1 MMFSLNPYV
10 YVFVGILATSTAQ
23 VLLKLGSKHQV
34 FSFSW
39 VLFLS
44 TSLFVYSTAFLFY
57 YMALRSFE
65 ISKLSPIMM
74 ASTVSL
80 VAICGFALGEQI
92 SLLKIVGIALSIL
105 SVFIIANS

>member
-10 YVFVGILATSTAQ
+10 YVVLGILATSTAQ
-23 VLLKLGSKHQV
+23 VVLKLGSKHQV
-34 FSFSW
+34 LSFSW
-39 VLFLS
+39 LLFLS
-44 TSLFVYSTAFLFY
+44 VSLFVYSTAFLFY
-57 YMALRSFE
+57 YLALRSFE

-92 SLLKIVGIALSIL
+92 SMLKVVGIALSIL
-105 SVFIIANS
+105 SVFLIANS